1 MSHVSEGTLLAI
13 RDGELVST
21 DHRIHLES
29 CGQCMNAMASAR
41 ARSTQIEEA
50 LAGVSTPVD
59 LAAAKEAVRA
69 RMDARRAVERPRGRA
84 YGHLGR
90 AAAILLLGAG
100 AAWALPGSPVRD
112 WLQPSA
118 PAVEHGAVAATE
130 PTIAVEASG
139 IEVRTTD
146 AFSVILTDVEAG
158 IPIEI
163 ILLEGAVSRITA
175 PAGST
180 YSFADERIEA
190 SLTEGP
196 VRIEIPRSLTT
207 VLIRVNGV
215 AVMEGSAAN
224 PTLRGVV
231 ELDGDRT
238 VIAAPASAR

>member
-29 CGQCMNAMASAR
+29 CSHCMTLMDSAR
-41 ARSTQIEEA
+41 ERSTQIEGA
-50 LAGVSTPVD
+50 LADVSPPID

-69 RMDARRAVERPRGRA
+69 RLDARRAVERPRGRT

-100 AAWALPGSPVRD
+100 AAWALPGSPIRD
-112 WLQPSA
+112 WLQPST
-118 PAVEHGAVAATE
+118 PAVEHGPAAATE
-130 PTIAVEASG
+130 LAIAVEAGG

-146 AFSVILTDVEAG
+146 AFSVILTDVEVG
-158 IPIEI
+158 VPIEI
-163 ILLEGAVSRITA
+163 ILLEGSVSRITA

-190 SLTEGP
+190 SLTGGP

-238 VIAAPASAR
+238 VIAAPPSTR